1 MGNWKKIQEIF
12 KDIIVR
18 NDLEEVV
25 PQVEGKVIFID
36 RHLFEETNEEYLSL
50 LDLIT
55 NINAFIPVVPENT
68 LEFEYNNPRDRYW
81 SSAKETYLISVSPQS
96 LIDHE

>member
-36 RHLFEETNEEYLSL
+36 RHLFEETNEESV
-50 LDLIT
+50 
-55 NINAFIPVVPENT
+55 FIRSYT
-68 LEFEYNNPRDRYW
+68 KY
-81 SSAKETYLISVSPQS
+81 
-96 LIDHE
+96 